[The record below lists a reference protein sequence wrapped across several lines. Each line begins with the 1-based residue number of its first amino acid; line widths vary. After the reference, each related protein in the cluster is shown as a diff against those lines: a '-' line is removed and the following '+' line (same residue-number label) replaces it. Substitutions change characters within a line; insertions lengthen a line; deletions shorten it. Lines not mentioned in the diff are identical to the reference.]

1 MVVIAP
7 DKFFFLLDNTIL
19 FDQMHKVKKT
29 AYPK

>member
-19 FDQMHKVKKT
+19 FDQMHRVKT